1 MGSNESWKTWEVKE
15 IQVWGMENNGK
26 WETSNV
32 LVCTV
37 AELAGV
43 DKSVG
48 CVLNTNY
55 EYKIISNTAH

>member
-1 MGSNESWKTWEVKE
+1 MSHGKHGKSRKFKCGAWK
-15 IQVWGMENNGK
+15 IMENG
-26 WETSNV
+26 TLQMIIYMYISLDV

-55 EYKIISNTAH
+55 E